1 MTQLSTA
8 AFGQVS
14 MINQYAYDIL
24 NNLYMNTHLSG
35 DVGFVDE
42 SICNHLSKYLFKHT
56 TTLMQ
61 VFLLQRLPP
70 PVSCEPVRDQAQVS
84 SPGLE

>member
-1 MTQLSTA
+1 MAQFSMA

-14 MINQYAYDIL
+14 MINQHAYDIL

-42 SICNHLSKYLFKHT
+42 SICNHLSKNLSKHT

-61 VFLLQRLPP
+61 VFLLQRSLP
-70 PVSCEPVRDQAQVS
+70 PVSCEPIRDQAQVS